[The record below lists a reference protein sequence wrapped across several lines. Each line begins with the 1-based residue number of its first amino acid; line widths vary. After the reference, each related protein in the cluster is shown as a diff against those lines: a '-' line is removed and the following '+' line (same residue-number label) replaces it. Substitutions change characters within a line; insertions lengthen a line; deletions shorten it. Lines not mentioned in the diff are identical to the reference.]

1 MVDTIRTFAFLE
13 KIAFNRPSGTPDERK
28 AAEIIAE
35 EIRAFGF
42 EPTFEPFTFDDAETT
57 GTLTVLEPYEKTY
70 AVRPFAHC
78 ASTDPEGVTCPFVY
92 ADSIEDWNRDQLK
105 GALCI
110 FGTHCELEQVIKAGA
125 AGFLCISGGK
135 AVTRPEDIDFYRPDI
150 RKKQDRDQIPALA
163 ITGPDAFDLIEKGA
177 KKVRF
182 TVTNRSYSAESQN
195 VCATIPGT
203 ASPDRVIVI
212 GAHYDSVPFGC
223 GASDNAGGS
232 ATIMELF
239 RHFAQNPP
247 KKTIRFVWFGAE
259 EVGLFGS
266 KAYVKAHAD
275 ELDSIDIMINCDVG
289 GAAMGRNFVR
299 GTCDESVAQY
309 LKFLAAEVGYPGD
322 IKKGCM
328 GSDSSTFAF
337 SKVPAVGFGRG
348 EAECI
353 AFAHSR
359 NDIVRFLSPDRL
371 AETTAFVLLFA
382 EKMDKIR
389 SIPFPR
395 EIPEDVMKRCT
406 DIVGEL

>member
-1 MVDTIRTFAFLE
+1 MVDTVRTFAFLE
-13 KIAFNRPSGTPDERK
+13 KIAFNRPSGTPDERR

-42 EPTFEPFTFDDAETT
+42 EPTFEPFVFDDAETT

-70 AVRPFAHC
+70 AVRPFGHC
-78 ASTDPEGVTCPFVY
+78 ASTDTEGVTCPFVY
-92 ADSIEDWNRDQLK
+92 ADSIEYWNRNQLK
-105 GALCI
+105 GALCM
-110 FGTHCELEQVIKAGA
+110 FGTHCDPEQVVKAGA
-125 AGFLCISGGK
+125 SGLLSVSEGK
-135 AVTRPEDIDFYRPDI
+135 AVTRPEDIDFYRPVI
-150 RKKQDRDQIPALA
+150 RKKQDRGQIPALA
-163 ITGPDAFDLIEKGA
+163 ITGPDAFDLIENGA
-177 KKVRF
+177 KKVHF
-182 TVTNRSYSAESQN
+182 TVTNQSYSAESQN
-195 VCATIPGT
+195 VCVTIPG
-203 ASPDRVIVI
+203 AVSPDHVIVI

-232 ATIMELF
+232 ATIMEVF
-239 RHFAQNPP
+239 RHFAKNPP

-259 EVGLFGS
+259 ETGLCGS
-266 KAYVKAHAD
+266 KAYVKAHTD

-289 GAAMGRNFVR
+289 GAAMGHNFVR
-299 GTCDESVAQY
+299 GTCDESVAHY
-309 LKFLAAEVGYPGD
+309 LKFLAAEVGYAGD

-353 AFAHSR
+353 SFSHSH
-359 NDIVRFLSPDRL
+359 NDVVRFLSPDRL

-395 EIPEDVMKRCT
+395 EIPEDVMKRCAE
-406 DIVGEL
+406 IVGEL